1 MSRSDPERIFRSPG
15 WVAIF
20 LAVVAVGLTI
30 ASALYYRSEGISLTF
45 ALMAAF
51 ALLAIVGMADSL
63 TTSVKL
69 YIDSLVITSNF
80 RRRMI
85 PRSELEHVTWEG
97 GVGVSMKMKSGSWV
111 KLPDVGNSQSVTNS
125 IRAWLKRHPDSA

>member
-1 MSRSDPERIFRSPG
+1 M
-15 WVAIF
+15 V
-20 LAVVAVGLTI
+20 
-30 ASALYYRSEGISLTF
+30 

-51 ALLAIVGMADSL
+51 ALIAIAGMADTL
-63 TTSVKL
+63 TTSVRL
-69 YIDSLVITSNF
+69 YADSLVIMSNF

-97 GVGVSMKMKSGSWV
+97 GVGASLRMKSGRWV

-125 IRAWLKRHPDSA
+125 IRAWIKRHPESA